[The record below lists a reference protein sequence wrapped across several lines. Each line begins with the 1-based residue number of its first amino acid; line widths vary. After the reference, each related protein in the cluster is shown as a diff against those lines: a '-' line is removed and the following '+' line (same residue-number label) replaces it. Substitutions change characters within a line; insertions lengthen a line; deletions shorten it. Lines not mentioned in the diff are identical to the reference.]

1 MGFFRQEYWSG
12 VPLPSPPIHT
22 TIYIILL
29 LLFVWSLSHLQLFEI
44 PWTAACQTSLSLT
57 ISQSLLK
64 LMSIESVMPS
74 KHLISSVAPFTSC
87 PQSFPAFRSIL
98 VSWFFIPGGQ
108 SMGALASASVFPMN
122 IQSWFPLRWTGLISL
137 LSKNLLYSTENPT
150 HCSVMTYIGKGPKK
164 EWIYVHVWLIH
175 FAVRRNKHSII
186 NQLYSNNIFL
196 RKENWIK
203 KTFGGWWKY

>member
-1 MGFFRQEYWSG
+1 MKSLSHARLLVTPWTVAYQAPPSMGFFRQEYWSG

-22 TIYIILL
+22 TIYKILL

-64 LMSIESVMPS
+64 LTSIESVMPS

-98 VSWFFIPGGQ
+98 VSWLFIPGGQ
-108 SMGALASASVFPMN
+108 SIGSFSFSISLSNEYSE
-122 IQSWFPLRWTGLISL
+122 LISFKMDWFDL
-137 LSKNLLYSTENPT
+137 L
-150 HCSVMTYIGKGPKK
+150 
-164 EWIYVHVWLIH
+164 
-175 FAVRRNKHSII
+175 AV
-186 NQLYSNNIFL
+186 
-196 RKENWIK
+196 
-203 KTFGGWWKY
+203 